1 MNINR
6 GSREERMRWAWD
18 SGNKNA
24 QISISVCSAVSCP
37 ESVPFRAFSFPQPST
52 IKCNSKARVAP
63 WQSRRPANNQRRRW
77 AHLERGSF
85 WERFRSAE
93 RMLASLSAAQ
103 LQVLFRGASLKPYT
117 TFLPFQ
123 QPWFWGF
130 SHRINCKSE
139 IRLFGFSS

>member
-6 GSREERMRWAWD
+6 GSREKRMRWAWD

-24 QISISVCSAVSCP
+24 QISISVCSAVSCA

-52 IKCNSKARVAP
+52 IKCNSQARVAP
-63 WQSRRPANNQRRRW
+63 WQSRRPANNQRRHC

-93 RMLASLSAAQ
+93 RMFASLSTAQ
-103 LQVLFRGASLKPYT
+103 LQVLFRGSSLKPYT

-123 QPWFWGF
+123 QPWSGGF
-130 SHRINCKSE
+130 SHHINCKSE
-139 IRLFGFSS
+139 IRLFGFRS